1 MGALPYAVHRTVFVV
16 DVEKFGDRSRTGP
29 HQVAV
34 RDGLY
39 RALRRSFDRSG
50 VSWEDCH
57 REDRGDGV
65 LILIPPQVPKDLLAT
80 LVPVHLAAALAEH
93 NAACSQEARI
103 RLRAAL
109 HAGEVRLDAYGATGT
124 ALILAFRLLESAAL
138 RSALTRSPGA
148 LALMASEWFFE
159 EVIRH
164 NPVTG
169 PDVFRRVAVSA
180 KETETT
186 AWVCL
191 PDEAGTGQS
200 APSLTKS
207 WRDPATRGAGR
218 LTLRHGMIV
227 GVALMVAGL
236 AGGILLNI
244 SRPSAGAASDQDTRI
259 SVAAAAAGC
268 GLPAQDGFR
277 SPATT
282 GFKDIE
288 TIDTVSLDGRSASV
302 MQGTYAGLAYDWL
315 QSNPHGDRA
324 GIQLRWFNTANRWHY
339 CTATIAGGA
348 VSLLPAQVVTM
359 AVPVTI
365 HGRQVTFQACIWHQL
380 PFTSQCSTYL

>member
-1 MGALPYAVHRTVFVV
+1 MGALPYAVHRTIFVV

-29 HQVAV
+29 QQVAV

-50 VSWEDCH
+50 MPWEDCH
-57 REDRGDGV
+57 REDRGDGA

-93 NAACSQEARI
+93 NEACSQEARI
-103 RLRAAL
+103 RLRAAV
-109 HAGEVRLDAYGATGT
+109 HAGEVHLDDYGATGT
-124 ALILAFRLLESAAL
+124 ALTLAFRLLESDAL
-138 RSALTRSPGA
+138 RSALTRLSGA

-164 NPVTG
+164 NPANG
-169 PDVFRRVAVSA
+169 PDAFRRVAVSA
-180 KETETT
+180 KETRTT

-191 PDEAGTGQS
+191 PDEAGPGQP
-200 APSLTKS
+200 ALALTKS
-207 WRDPATRGAGR
+207 WRDPAARGDRSA
-218 LTLRHGMIV
+218 LRTGVIV
-227 GVALMVAGL
+227 GVALLIAGL
-236 AGGILLNI
+236 ASGLLLNI
-244 SRPSAGAASDQDTRI
+244 GRPSAGATSEQDTRI
-259 SVAAAAAGC
+259 SVAAPSAGC
-268 GLPAQDGFR
+268 GLPVQDGFR

-282 GFKDIE
+282 GFKDIN
-288 TIDTVSLDGRSASV
+288 TIYTVSLDGRSASV
-302 MQGTYAGLAYDWL
+302 MQGIYEGLAYDWL
-315 QSNPHGDRA
+315 QSDPTGDRA
-324 GIQLRWFNTANRWHY
+324 GMQLRWFNTANRWHY
-339 CTATIAGGA
+339 CTATIPAGV
-348 VSLLPAQVVTM
+348 VSLLPAQVVTA